1 MNNKTVFSK
10 EEVQRIKK
18 QWQDDDG
25 AASVTDLIQM
35 AGQALLQSPEI
46 QQLRKEAEVCKAIE
60 LACERLPLD
69 CDIRIELERDAGTV
83 VLFVDG
89 DRVDFPSDHESM
101 DMAIRDAIDAAMETK
116 P

>member
-1 MNNKTVFSK
+1 MTNKTVFSK

-35 AGQALLQSPEI
+35 AGQALLHSPEI
-46 QQLRKEAEVCKAIE
+46 QQLRKDAERYRWLRDSCGIVEYKKAFGGIGSGM
-60 LACERLPLD
+60 LPSGDALD
-69 CDIRIELERDAGTV
+69 
-83 VLFVDG
+83 
-89 DRVDFPSDHESM
+89 SS
-101 DMAIRDAIDAAMETK
+101 IDAAMEVK